1 MDAALVHLLRL
12 IGEAPNW
19 LRYALAGGA
28 GILIVTGWRW
38 HRFWFSWA
46 VTLLGGLWG
55 LVHAEQYHL
64 SPLVAGVLTA
74 IGTGCVALALTR
86 LLVFVA
92 AGWLCWQTVRL
103 VSVEWANGLVC
114 FMIGGI
120 VSTMLFRVVVR
131 LVTAGVG
138 VWVLAAALGWL
149 GVREET
155 IVWQMVGSGMQGN
168 DLGWLWLGATL
179 TGAFLQGLGDT
190 AVDAWLARR
199 KQAKEKAAKEK
210 QTAAQAA

>member
-1 MDAALVHLLRL
+1 M
-12 IGEAPNW
+12 
-19 LRYALAGGA
+19 
-28 GILIVTGWRW
+28 
-38 HRFWFSWA
+38 
-46 VTLLGGLWG
+46 
-55 LVHAEQYHL
+55 VHAEQYHL

-103 VSVEWANGLVC
+103 VSMEWANGLVC
-114 FMIGGI
+114 FLIGGI
-120 VSTMLFRVVVR
+120 VSTMLFRMVVR
-131 LVTAGVG
+131 LVTAGAG
-138 VWVLAAALGWL
+138 VWVWAAALGWL

-155 IVWQMVGSGMQGN
+155 IVWQTLGPAMQGN

-179 TGAFLQGLGDT
+179 AGAFLQGLGDT
-190 AVDAWLARR
+190 ILDAWLAQR

-210 QTAAQAA
+210 QTTAQAA